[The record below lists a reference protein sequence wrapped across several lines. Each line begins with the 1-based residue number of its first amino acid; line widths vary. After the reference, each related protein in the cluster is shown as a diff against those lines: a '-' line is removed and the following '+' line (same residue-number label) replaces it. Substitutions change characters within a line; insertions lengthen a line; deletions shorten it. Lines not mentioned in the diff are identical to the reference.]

1 VLGKAEQ
8 SGAAGLQPG
17 TQAVAPTHHG
27 DGAHMASVRAHGRA
41 RCAGRDAGAG
51 DARETAGAVSHGLCT
66 RVALVPVSGTGPV
79 SGRGPEST
87 GAVA

>member
-1 VLGKAEQ
+1 MLGKAEQ

-17 TQAVAPTHHG
+17 TQAVGPPIMA
-27 DGAHMASVRAHGRA
+27 GAHWRASEHMAVLVQDVTQAPVRHVRP
-41 RCAGRDAGAG
+41 AGQP
-51 DARETAGAVSHGLCT
+51 VSHGPYS
-66 RVALVPVSGTGPV
+66 RPLVPVSGTGPV